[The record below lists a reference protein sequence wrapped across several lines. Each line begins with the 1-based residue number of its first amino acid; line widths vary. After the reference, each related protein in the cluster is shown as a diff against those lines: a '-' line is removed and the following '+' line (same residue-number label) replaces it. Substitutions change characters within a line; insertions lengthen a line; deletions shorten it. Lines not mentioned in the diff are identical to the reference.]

1 MEKFHNYIAKW
12 INGEKV
18 RGISISMVDIRECIR
33 IHNAIVHGEK
43 PDFINGNVKSILDK
57 CGIDTK
63 ACGIG
68 WQVA

>member
-1 MEKFHNYIAKW
+1 MDKFHSYIAKW

-18 RGISISMVDIRECIR
+18 RGINVSMEDIHECIR

-43 PDFINGNVKSILDK
+43 PDFINGNVKSILNK

-63 ACGIG
+63 VCGIG
-68 WQVA
+68 WQIA